1 MSNTEINN
9 ADNLLT
15 GNDFEDFL
23 IVQEKIHQKAEE
35 ILKEIN
41 EIKKI
46 EGYSYLHVKNIDSS
60 EIEFYGE
67 EYYCGSY
74 DSYEFSIPSYLIYD
88 NDGKEKY
95 LEKLR
100 NEESEKLRKKE
111 EQLKIEKDMQVER
124 EKKLLVDLQLKYLG
138 RV

>member
-1 MSNTEINN
+1 MSNTEQ
-9 ADNLLT
+9 LLT
-15 GNDFEDFL
+15 EQDFNNFL
-23 IVQEKIHQKAEE
+23 NVQEKIHQKAEE

-46 EGYSYLHVKNIDSS
+46 DGYSYLHVKNIDSS

-74 DSYEFSIPSYLIYD
+74 DSYEFSMPSYLIYD
-88 NDGKEKY
+88 NEGKEKY

-100 NEESEKLRKKE
+100 NEEAEKLRKKE
-111 EQLKIEKDMQVER
+111 EQLKIEKDIQAEK
-124 EKKLLVDLQLKYLG
+124 EKKLLIDLQLKYLG
-138 RV
+138 KV

>member
-1 MSNTEINN
+1 MSNTEQ
-9 ADNLLT
+9 LLT
-15 GNDFEDFL
+15 EKDFDNFL

-46 EGYSYLHVKNIDSS
+46 EGYSYLRVKNIDSS

-74 DSYEFSIPSYLIYD
+74 DSYEFSMPSYLIYD
-88 NDGKEKY
+88 NAGKEKY

-100 NEESEKLRKKE
+100 NEEAEKLRKKE
-111 EQLKIEKDMQVER
+111 EQLKIEKDIQAEK
-124 EKKLLVDLQLKYLG
+124 EKKLLIDLQLKHLG
-138 RV
+138 KV

>member
-1 MSNTEINN
+1 MSNTEQ
-9 ADNLLT
+9 LLT
-15 GNDFEDFL
+15 EKDFDDFL
-23 IVQEKIHQKAEE
+23 IIQEKIHQKAEE

-46 EGYSYLHVKNIDSS
+46 DGYSYLHVKNIDSS

-74 DSYEFSIPSYLIYD
+74 DSYEFSMPSYLIYD
-88 NDGKEKY
+88 NEGKEKY

-100 NEESEKLRKKE
+100 NEEAEKLRKKE
-111 EQLKIEKDMQVER
+111 EQLKIEKDIQAEK
-124 EKKLLVDLQLKYLG
+124 EKKLLIDLQLKYLG
-138 RV
+138 KV